1 MSLSK
6 DYNTSLET
14 FRIFWL
20 DKNVHSEENKRSQ
33 IILRAIINNLKVF
46 DDETECEKVIRDVS
60 VADRIVLIVSGS
72 LGYEIVPKVHNLE
85 QLSSVYVFCWDKAKN
100 EIWAQNFPKVK
111 ELYVKLDDLINRI
124 QEDHKLR
131 RMEEESLSMMTVFNT
146 TGQLDQSSSGIN
158 GQFVHFQLLIDVLIR
173 MKPNVHDKKEL
184 IALCKQEYSNNET
197 EMKNLRDFKQNYL
210 PDMAIWWYTRE
221 SFIYKTLNKALRVQN
236 IDLLFLF
243 RFFIRDIHQQ
253 LCENQEPSTFEVF
266 FRGQWMSNDEI
277 DKLKHSIGNF
287 ISMNSFLSTSK
298 KESVARQFLED
309 DSDQNDT
316 SKQKV
321 LFKITVDP
329 QVGANKPFA
338 DISHLSCVKRE
349 AEVLFMIGS
358 IFRLDRIQE
367 GDSNNNQLKIFEM
380 SLCGEKYGLK
390 KLFEFMRNE
399 YDIEETNLL
408 SFGNVLRSMG
418 KINHA
423 EKYYRRLL
431 NELHEDDPLLA
442 HVYYNIGL
450 VAKLKCDYDNSME
463 YYRKALKISME
474 HGSVD
479 NVIIAK
485 THNGIG
491 EILWK
496 NGEKNQALESFK
508 EAVKIFE
515 QAKLGD
521 RAEMALFQ
529 DNIGLFYREQSNYHE
544 ALFCYARSLMIRQKC
559 LPKNHPDLAMSYNNV
574 GNIRLHLNHQSIAL
588 ECLKKALEIRTK
600 AFPPDH
606 PDIASSQKNLG
617 DLYEST
623 NEFRLAL
630 ECFHNASE
638 IYHKIWQPNHPDV
651 IEINADIQRVS
662 DKLENA

>member
-221 SFIYKTLNKALRVQN
+221 SFIYKTLNKALRVQD

-266 FRGQWMSNDEI
+266 FRGQWI
-277 DKLKHSIGNF
+277 
-287 ISMNSFLSTSK
+287 
-298 KESVARQFLED
+298 
-309 DSDQNDT
+309 
-316 SKQKV
+316 
-321 LFKITVDP
+321 
-329 QVGANKPFA
+329 
-338 DISHLSCVKRE
+338 
-349 AEVLFMIGS
+349 
-358 IFRLDRIQE
+358 
-367 GDSNNNQLKIFEM
+367 
-380 SLCGEKYGLK
+380 
-390 KLFEFMRNE
+390 
-399 YDIEETNLL
+399 
-408 SFGNVLRSMG
+408 SMG